1 MAIEGERYVVDDV
14 NELFDFIRSNF
25 KSSELSKIE
34 RALSHWDDK
43 DVDHALDCFKLIS
56 RNSRDGSDEKIIARM
71 GMVIYFTRKGK
82 TERAL
87 SSLGMISGMLRE
99 NFFLGSCYCF
109 DKLKEKDISSEDVIV
124 AIEIFKKMIVI
135 SEKFQ
140 IKSQKAG
147 EDENRR
153 VAEVIRISSRI
164 NLAKLQIFQ
173 EKWKES
179 IQNLLQIETL
189 VIAKKD
195 YFVLL
200 GVYNL
205 IVKAYYNLEGKNSA
219 NVQGYLK
226 KHSVALNTIAQKRF
240 LRGHYTKRLGH

>member
-1 MAIEGERYVVDDV
+1 MAIESERHVEDDV
-14 NELFDFIRSNF
+14 NELFNFVRSNF
-25 KSSELSKIE
+25 KGSELSKIK
-34 RALSHWDDK
+34 RALSYWDDK
-43 DVDHALDCFKLIS
+43 DVDYALDCFKLIS
-56 RNSRDGSDEKIIARM
+56 RNSKDGSDEKIIARM
-71 GMVIYFTRKGK
+71 GMVACSTKQGK

-124 AIEIFKKMIVI
+124 AMEIFKKTIVI
-135 SEKFQ
+135 AEKFQ

-153 VAEVIRISSRI
+153 VTEVIRISSRI

-179 IQNLLQIETL
+179 IQNLLQIEAL
-189 VIAKKD
+189 ANLRNEYII
-195 YFVLL
+195 LL
-200 GVYNL
+200 EIYRL
-205 IVKAYYNLEGKNSA
+205 IMRAYYNLDGENSDS
-219 NVQGYLK
+219 VQKYQK
-226 KHSVALNTIAQKRF
+226 KHLAIQNIVAKER
-240 LRGHYTKRLGH
+240 